1 MKRRSLSREQAEAL
15 VDNAWK
21 AFTRAFPGE
30 TITATAP
37 FTIYGEYSLR
47 FERDFLIG
55 KAGDQ
60 SPGEFSI
67 GVELEDGYATDM
79 FCSYEKDGARR
90 IVIFE
95 DTDFSKPNLKLNGQE
110 LDAGFGFRI

>member
-1 MKRRSLSREQAEAL
+1 MKQRSLSRDQAEAL
-15 VDNAWK
+15 VNNAWR

-47 FERDFLIG
+47 FERNFLIG

-67 GVELEDGYATDM
+67 GVELEDGFATDM
-79 FCSYEKDGARR
+79 FCSYEKDGDRKM
-90 IVIFE
+90 VIFN
-95 DTDFSKPNLKLNGQE
+95 DTDFSKPGLVLQGQE
-110 LDAGFGFRI
+110 LEVGFGFRI